1 MVLHND
7 TDETATVSYRY
18 PDAYDGSIQTGS
30 LVLAPGHSKAKALW
44 LTAPQWLDVDAKFGI
59 WRVRQRILRKEFP
72 ANVLAGPSGPTL
84 FHVHVTRKEV
94 AVNGPTFWDRFGGLT
109 LFVAVTGLVS
119 LFAVLFAR
127 SSKPKPRRAYD

>member
-94 AVNGPTFWDRFGGLT
+94 AVNGPTFWDRFGPQAVFASVCLAIGLGAMAK
-109 LFVAVTGLVS
+109 F
-119 LFAVLFAR
+119 
-127 SSKPKPRRAYD
+127 RRAPVKAKCGSI